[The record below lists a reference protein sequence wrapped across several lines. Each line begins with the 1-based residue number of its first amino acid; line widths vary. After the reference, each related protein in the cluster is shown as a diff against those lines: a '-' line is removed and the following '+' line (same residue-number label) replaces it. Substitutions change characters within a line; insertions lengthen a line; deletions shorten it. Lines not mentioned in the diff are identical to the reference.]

1 MTNLWKAAAAAGT
14 LAAAALLA
22 TPAEAAADPGI
33 PVRIRVLKGSRQGP
47 PAVAPELRDL
57 GAQLSATAY
66 VRWDQAGEVNASMD
80 FKKPVN
86 VGLPDGQR
94 VVVTLLE
101 SRKDTATFEVQV
113 PASRTQSRLTIAK
126 DKRIVHQVTP
136 ERGGEAYFV
145 SIRPWP

>member
-1 MTNLWKAAAAAGT
+1 MASLWKASAAAA
-14 LAAAALLA
+14 LAAAAALLA
-22 TPAEAAADPGI
+22 APADAAADPGI

-47 PAVAPELRDL
+47 AGIAPQLNDLR
-57 GAQLSATAY
+57 AQLSATAY
-66 VRWDQAGEVNASMD
+66 VRWEQAGETTAPMD
-80 FKKPVN
+80 FRKPLPVA
-86 VGLPDGQR
+86 LPDGQQ

-126 DKRIVHQVTP
+126 DKRIVHQVTA